1 LLLLLEPASGVDV
14 ADTIGQSKPESL
26 PVVSR
31 REQAFLAA
39 TAAITAI
46 AGVLRYSN
54 ADAVIAF
61 AAATLALAGLAW
73 VVALATEQ
81 VGLRFGPAV
90 TGFMQSTLGNLP
102 EFFIVV
108 FALSS
113 GEVVVAQT
121 SLIGS
126 IFANALLV
134 LGLVIVA
141 GSMQSKD
148 GCMRFGQRLPQ
159 DTATLLLVSLFVIVI
174 IGLSIAS
181 SDKASHH
188 IEGLSNVGAICLL
201 VVYGA
206 WAWGYLRSDTGTT
219 EAGVDETSPRIPF
232 AFAVLLLAVAGVGAA
247 FVSDWFIHALDP
259 AVQSLGVSKAFAG
272 LVIVAIAGNAVE
284 NFTGIFLAAKGKS
297 DLAISVVKNSVAQI
311 AAFLFPA
318 LVLTSLLFSTHL
330 TFALAPVYIGALF
343 LTAIAIWQITGD
355 GEAQIFEGIAL
366 IAIYVV
372 LAAFTLYD

>member
-1 LLLLLEPASGVDV
+1 VTG
-14 ADTIGQSKPESL
+14 
-26 PVVSR
+26 
-31 REQAFLAA
+31 REKAFLIA
-39 TAAITAI
+39 TALVTAV

-54 ADAVIAF
+54 AGAVVAF
-61 AAATLALAGLAW
+61 AAATAALAGLAW

-90 TGFMQSTLGNLP
+90 TGFLQSTLGNLP
-102 EFFIVV
+102 EFFIVL
-108 FALSS
+108 FALGN
-113 GEVVVAQT
+113 GELVVAQT

-134 LGLVIVA
+134 LGLVIVTGA
-141 GSMQSKD
+141 WVAEDS
-148 GCMRFGQRLPQ
+148 CMRFRHRLPQ

-174 IGLSIAS
+174 VGLAVAS
-181 SDKASHH
+181 SDQASHH
-188 IEGLSNVGAICLL
+188 VQGISNVGAICLL
-201 VVYGA
+201 VVYA
-206 WAWGYLRSDTGTT
+206 VWSWGYLRSDRPS
-219 EAGVDETSPRIPF
+219 EDEQEGPRLSM
-232 AFAVLLLAVAGVGAA
+232 AFALVLLTVAGVGAA

-259 AVQSLGVSKAFAG
+259 AVQSLGISKAFAG

-284 NFTGIFLAAKGKS
+284 NFTGILMAAKGKS
-297 DLAISVVKNSVAQI
+297 DLAISVVKNSVSQI

-318 LVLTSLLFSTHL
+318 LVLTSLLFTTHL

-343 LTAIAIWQITGD
+343 LTALAVWQITGD
-355 GEAQIFEGIAL
+355 GEAQMFEGVAL